1 MPPTVKYSRN
11 PSYAFVTVSGDKSMQ
26 PVLQDVHAASS
37 GGIEIIARDEL
48 IELPS
53 ISLATTSTMFGPG
66 SSASV
71 NSKVP
76 SGWISKIT
84 PFTLT
89 IASAEVLPRSNT
101 VSLRTMLS
109 SPIPSKSSERLNVPV
124 LVGIG
129 AAVGVGVTV
138 GDGVAV
144 GIGVGGTG
152 VDVGDGVAVGIAVGI
167 AVGGTGVGVTGV
179 ATGVGLATGVTV
191 GVEGTGMYLSRLS
204 THPVAAIRTIP
215 SAYNAG
221 LNTNNPLR

>member
-1 MPPTVKYSRN
+1 
-11 PSYAFVTVSGDKSMQ
+11 MQ
-26 PVLQDVHAASS
+26 PVLQNVHAASS

-53 ISLATTSTMFGPG
+53 RSLATTSTMFGPG

-109 SPIPSKSSERLNVPV
+109 SPIPSKLSERLNVPV

-129 AAVGVGVTV
+129 AAVGVGVGVTV
-138 GDGVAV
+138 GAGVAV

-152 VDVGDGVAVGIAVGI
+152 VDVGDGVAVGT
-167 AVGGTGVGVTGV
+167 AVGGTGVGGTGV
-179 ATGVGLATGVTV
+179 ATGVGLGTDVAV
-191 GVEGTGMYLSRLS
+191 GVEGTGVYLSRLS

-215 SAYNAG
+215 SANNAG
-221 LNTNNPLR
+221 LDTNNPLR